1 MNSTFVY
8 YFNLFAI
15 FVHFCLAWMS
25 VIIVYVSGIR
35 EDVKFETTGTR
46 FDVGAVSNQMFHGVQ
61 FGGGPQMY
69 PVLFKFD
76 GTGIRVT
83 LIVYFFC
90 LLSACGQSYF
100 GWYKAEY
107 ISLMEKGFYV
117 NYFRYIE
124 YSFSASIMIV
134 LISLEVGIVDFGAL
148 IGFCG
153 CTWSC
158 MMFGLFA
165 DYFFLFDNLEN
176 EKLSWSRHQRSP
188 LPQSAYIPKL
198 SFHWKSDDS
207 AQKLWKSGDS
217 VLSELFSFHTISLR
231 QCGWISHFCGW
242 CVMSIPFYVIFI
254 SLFRGDDTPKFVYW
268 IVFVECVLFIFFGLT
283 QLYHLLNYEKRRCAM
298 IVEFAYILQ
307 SLLSKVVLFV
317 FVFSVVLA

>member
-46 FDVGAVSNQMFHGVQ
+46 FDVVDRSKTNQMFHGVQ

-176 EKLSWSRHQRSP
+176 EKL
-188 LPQSAYIPKL
+188 
-198 SFHWKSDDS
+198 
-207 AQKLWKSGDS
+207 WKSGDS
-217 VLSELFSFHTISLR
+217 APSPSPLSFDMISLR

>member
-46 FDVGAVSNQMFHGVQ
+46 FDVVDRSKMFDGVQ

-176 EKLSWSRHQRSP
+176 EKLSWSRHQRS
-188 LPQSAYIPKL
+188 LGADISV
-198 SFHWKSDDS
+198 SFD
-207 AQKLWKSGDS
+207 
-217 VLSELFSFHTISLR
+217 TISLR

>member
-46 FDVGAVSNQMFHGVQ
+46 FDIGDSATAVSNQMFDGVQ
-61 FGGGPQMY
+61 FGGGPKMY

-107 ISLMEKGFYV
+107 ISLMENGHYV

-134 LISLEVGIVDFGAL
+134 LIGLEVGIVDFGAL

-165 DYFFLFDNLEN
+165 DYFYMFDNLEN
-176 EKLSWSRHQRSP
+176 EKL
-188 LPQSAYIPKL
+188 
-198 SFHWKSDDS
+198 WKSDDS
-207 AQKLWKSGDS
+207 APSP
-217 VLSELFSFHTISLR
+217 LSFDTISLR

>member
-46 FDVGAVSNQMFHGVQ
+46 FDVVDRSKTNQMFDGVQ
-61 FGGGPQMY
+61 FGGGPKMY

-176 EKLSWSRHQRSP
+176 EKLDRGLTGLSP
-188 LPQSAYIPKL
+188 RADISVSFEKL
-198 SFHWKSDDS
+198 WKSGDS
-207 AQKLWKSGDS
+207 ARKSGDS